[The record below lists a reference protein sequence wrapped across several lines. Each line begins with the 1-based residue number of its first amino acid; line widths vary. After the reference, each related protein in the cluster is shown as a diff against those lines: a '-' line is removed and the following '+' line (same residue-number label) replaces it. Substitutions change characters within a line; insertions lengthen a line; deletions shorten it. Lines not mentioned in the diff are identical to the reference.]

1 MYLGGVTPSD
11 SLHAA
16 YEERWRRFLILVTPI
31 GILAFLVCS
40 LFEVFGDQPLIFDLI
55 SYPVGAAFMCV
66 IELLLIF
73 CPNRVRT
80 SIAAAVFGLSI
91 FFLARLC
98 YLFSIAGGEV
108 DIPAQLSEGFYW
120 MPLIALLAM
129 SFPQVKSGRR
139 VQTIF
144 IPAFSLTALLFIGF
158 GIFLERWEIVNAVTQ
173 ISLANAAIFLLVR
186 VYASSRDDLAV
197 MQAQL
202 TVTEQYAHTDT
213 ITQLPNRRKLEA
225 FLEAQISAA
234 ERNNSR
240 FTVLFIDLDN
250 FKLVNDV
257 LGHDTGDRV
266 LFEVSQRMKSV
277 IDKRHFIARQSGDE
291 FVAVMEE
298 NTTTDEVQ
306 ETVKRLQGAIYA
318 PLLAE
323 KSDALLTASIG
334 ISQYPCDGSTV
345 SELLSHA
352 DAAMYRIKHSG
363 KNGAVFYD
371 LEVDDHSE
379 QRRVEK
385 AVGYAL
391 EHGELSLYAQPVFDV
406 KTRRVVRAEVL
417 TRWHHG
423 AWGMVSPELFIP
435 AAERSGFIVS
445 MGAWVLEETCRVAAA
460 WAGSCPHLRVSVNVS
475 RVQLAHPGFAETVR
489 QVLANSGLPPGVLE
503 LEMTESVL
511 SANLTQTYRTLEQLR
526 ELGVGLVL
534 DDFGKGYSSLSCLK
548 DFPFDV
554 IKVDKSF
561 VADLL
566 GSDDSQ
572 AYSRAVLS
580 GVKQIATHLGVA
592 LVAEGVETEAQFG
605 LCKTLGYDFAQGYLL
620 ARPMPIA
627 EIPAFIAQKPL
638 QPPESS
644 AQLLSLRS

>member
-1 MYLGGVTPSD
+1 MTPSD
-11 SLHAA
+11 SLHAS
-16 YEERWRRFLILVTPI
+16 YEKRWRRFLIWVTPI
-31 GILAFLVCS
+31 GILAFLLCS
-40 LFEVFGDQPLIFDLI
+40 LFEVFSDQPLIFDLI
-55 SYPVGAAFMCV
+55 GYPLGVAFMV
-66 IELLLIF
+66 AIELLLIF
-73 CPNRVRT
+73 YPNRVRT
-80 SIAAAVFGLSI
+80 FIALAVLGLSI

-98 YLFSIAGGEV
+98 YLLGIAGGDV

-120 MPLIALLAM
+120 IPMISLLAL
-129 SFPQVKSGRR
+129 SFPQVKSGRQ
-139 VQTIF
+139 VQTVF
-144 IPAFSLTALLFIGF
+144 IASFSFTALLFMGF
-158 GIFLERWEIVNAVTQ
+158 GTFLGKWEIVSSIAQV
-173 ISLANAAIFLLVR
+173 SLANAAIFLLVR
-186 VYASSRDDLAV
+186 IYASSRDDLAGI
-197 MQAQL
+197 QAQL
-202 TVTEQYAHTDT
+202 TITEQYAYTDT

-225 FLEAQISAA
+225 FLNEQISTAK
-234 ERNNSR
+234 RNNSQ

-266 LFEVSQRMKSV
+266 LFEVGQRMKGV
-277 IDKRHFIARQSGDE
+277 IDKKHFIARQSGDE

-298 NTTTDEVQ
+298 NTTTDEVR
-306 ETVKRLQGAIYA
+306 ETVRRLQGAIYA

-334 ISQYPCDGSTV
+334 ISQYPQDGSTV

-371 LEVDDHSE
+371 LEVDNYSE

-391 EHGELSLYAQPVFDV
+391 EHGELSLYAQPIFDI

-423 AWGMVSPELFIP
+423 TWGMVSPELFIP
-435 AAERSGFIVS
+435 AAERSGFIV
-445 MGAWVLEETCRVAAA
+445 MLGQWVLEETCAAAAA
-460 WAGSCPHLRVSVNVS
+460 WARTCPRLKVSVNVS
-475 RVQLAHPGFAETVR
+475 RVQLAHPGFVETVR
-489 QVLANSGLPPGVLE
+489 QVLADSGLPPGVLE
-503 LEMTESVL
+503 LEMTESIL
-511 SANLTQTYRTLEQLR
+511 SANLAQTYSTLEQLR
-526 ELGVGLVL
+526 ELGVGLML

-548 DFPFDV
+548 DFPFDG

-572 AYSRAVLS
+572 AYSCAVLS
-580 GVKQIATHLGVA
+580 GVKQIATHLGIA
-592 LVAEGVETEAQFG
+592 LVAEGVETEAQFE

-627 EIPAFIAQKPL
+627 DIPAFVAEKPPH
-638 QPPESS
+638 PPEPS